1 MKLVLMVFGGMLRA
15 KEARARTSKNLAL
28 PPASESEADEDE
40 DEEDEL
46 DEEDIEETP
55 MPNRIRQ
62 YSNQPGEV
70 SAMNPSIT
78 EDEDEDAEEVDD
90 LL

>member
-1 MKLVLMVFGGMLRA
+1 MS
-15 KEARARTSKNLAL
+15 ARVRQGRSGSASIAL
-28 PPASESEADEDE
+28 DNAMSLNVESEADEDE

-46 DEEDIEETP
+46 DEEDVEETP

-70 SAMNPSIT
+70 SVMNPSIT